1 LSATVVFTL
10 LFLLGSSAVAPV
22 ATVAEAADGL
32 LKRAI
37 HHAFS
42 FVLGCYAAV
51 IPTCCNA
58 TLLLQQIISLF
69 FLLNLFSY
77 CNSDPGTYLLVLKKH
92 IVTNRHELCFAEGKH
107 FLGTTRK

>member
-1 LSATVVFTL
+1 MPFSNALSIMIFLV
-10 LFLLGSSAVAPV
+10 LLGY
-22 ATVAEAADGL
+22 
-32 LKRAI
+32 
-37 HHAFS
+37 
-42 FVLGCYAAV
+42 YAAV
-51 IPTCCNA
+51 IPACCNA
-58 TLLLQQIISLF
+58 TPLLQQIISLF